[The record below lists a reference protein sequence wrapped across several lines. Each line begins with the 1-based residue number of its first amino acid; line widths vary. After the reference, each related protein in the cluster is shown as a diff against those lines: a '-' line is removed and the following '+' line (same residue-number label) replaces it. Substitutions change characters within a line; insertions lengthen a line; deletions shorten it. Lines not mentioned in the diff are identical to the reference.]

1 MNQKST
7 ILSLS
12 LLLFTFSF
20 SEIWSQKQFNVLLF
34 SRTQGWHH
42 ESIKDGVEAFSQLS
56 QQHFF
61 NVEWQENPD
70 WFTDEKLKQYD
81 VIVFLNTTGNI
92 LNEAQQQAMERFIQS
107 GKGFVGIHSAS
118 DTEYDWPW
126 YTRLVGRMFITHPE
140 IQTAQ
145 LHPLHR
151 KFPGMSGFRSPH
163 LFTDEWYVLSPEK
176 QKGLNY
182 LLEIDEKSYHAGKPT
197 PEYPQGGMGGFHPI
211 SWYHEYD
218 GGRSFYTAMGH
229 LPAVYSDPFFREHLY
244 GGLYWA
250 ATGKGMIADK
260 KSDE

>member
-1 MNQKST
+1 MKIKKSGLVGYAL
-7 ILSLS
+7 ILILHTG
-12 LLLFTFSF
+12 LTA
-20 SEIWSQKQFNVLLF
+20 QKQFNVLLF

-42 ESIKDGVEAFSQLS
+42 ESIKDGVEAFYQLGER
-56 QQHFF
+56 HFF
-61 NVEWQENPD
+61 NVEWQENAD
-70 WFTDEKLKQYD
+70 WFTDDKLKQYD

-92 LNEAQQQAMERFIQS
+92 LNEAQQEAMEKFIRS

-118 DTEYDWPW
+118 DTEYEWQW

-182 LLEIDEKSYHAGKPT
+182 LLAIDEKSYNAGKPT
-197 PEYPQGGMGGFHPI
+197 TDYPMGGMEGFHPV

-229 LPAVYSDPFFREHLY
+229 LPAVYKDAFFLEHIY

-250 ATGKGMIADK
+250 ATGKGMISERK
-260 KSDE
+260 LDE